1 MCDCLIQPYGCQIP
15 ISDWLTDWSIECQN
29 FGPNTSANFQ
39 LCLNRKKQQPSSY
52 SLINHLITFSTV
64 KCNYRKMDSQ
74 HYRLHWSRAGT
85 CPLANGTGAIFI
97 RWLTTASGVI
107 RDFGLTTN
115 KNSLGLGRD
124 FVLMHTLVTYDDD
137 DDFPLVFLMWIHIIT
152 MGDQLDKLYIQLFW

>member
-1 MCDCLIQPYGCQIP
+1 
-15 ISDWLTDWSIECQN
+15 
-29 FGPNTSANFQ
+29 
-39 LCLNRKKQQPSSY
+39 
-52 SLINHLITFSTV
+52 
-64 KCNYRKMDSQ
+64 MDSQ

-115 KNSLGLGRD
+115 KNRLGLGRD